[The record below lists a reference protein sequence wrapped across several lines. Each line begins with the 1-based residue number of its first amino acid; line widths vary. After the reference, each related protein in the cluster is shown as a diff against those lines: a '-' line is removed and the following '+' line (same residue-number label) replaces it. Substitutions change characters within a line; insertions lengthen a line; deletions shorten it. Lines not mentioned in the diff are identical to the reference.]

1 MNAMTRDEDRSHHGC
16 DLSNK
21 MGAVVRLGAA
31 YANLT
36 ADQLREMLGAARATH
51 HREILGM
58 KERWAAEVSALR
70 QAMTRSLAQST
81 AQLQEQ
87 KSVIASLRRELDVVY
102 TELAKANAVI
112 TEQGRKLAAHDRVV
126 ELEQKLHAA
135 RRMAS

>member
-1 MNAMTRDEDRSHHGC
+1 
-16 DLSNK
+16 

-112 TEQGRKLAAHDRVV
+112 TEQGRKLQRTTELSSWSRNCTLRGGWRHDPSSR
-126 ELEQKLHAA
+126 H
-135 RRMAS
+135 RRA

>member
-1 MNAMTRDEDRSHHGC
+1 
-16 DLSNK
+16 

-36 ADQLREMLGAARATH
+36 ADPLREMLGAARATH

-87 KSVIASLRRELDVVY
+87 KNVIASLRRELDVVY
-102 TELAKANAVI
+102 AELAKANTVI
-112 TEQGRKLAAHDRVV
+112 VEQEQRLMAHNAVV
-126 ELEQKLHAA
+126 ELEKKLSIA
-135 RRMAS
+135 RRAAS

>member
-1 MNAMTRDEDRSHHGC
+1 
-16 DLSNK
+16 

-87 KSVIASLRRELDVVY
+87 KNVIASLRRELDVVY
-102 TELAKANAVI
+102 AELFAVRD
-112 TEQGRKLAAHDRVV
+112 GGSDSRSRRRKRLNGARV
-126 ELEQKLHAA
+126 
-135 RRMAS
+135 